1 MNIREVLLKEHS
13 KHQAMTV
20 AGYVGV
26 DTERFAELMRLFLEC
41 EYRTSQRA
49 AWPVSYCAK
58 RNPELIFPYFDRLV
72 DLLGRKDVPV
82 AIRRN
87 IVRLLQFIDIPAQ
100 VHGKLYSLCIDMVDD
115 TAETVAVR
123 VFAMTVAAK
132 IAKTE
137 PDLMGELRL
146 IAEKHLPHATAGFR
160 ARARRIL
167 CI

>member
-1 MNIREVLLKEHS
+1 MNIREALLSEHS
-13 KHQAMTV
+13 KHQAMAV
-20 AGYVGV
+20 AGYVAA
-26 DTERFAELMRLFLEC
+26 DPERFAELMRLFLES

-49 AWPVSYCAK
+49 ALPVNYCAT
-58 RNPELIFPYFDRLV
+58 RNPELIHPYFERLV
-72 DLLGRKDVPV
+72 DLLGSNGTPV
-82 AIRRN
+82 AIKRN
-87 IVRLLQFIDIPAQ
+87 IVRQLQFIDIPGDL
-100 VHGKLYSLCIDMVDD
+100 HGKLYSLCIDLVDD
-115 TAETVAVR
+115 TAATVAVR

-146 IAEKHLPHATAGFR
+146 IVEKHLPHATAGFR